1 MGPGPRGWLWRQ
13 ALKEKLLCTLATDH
27 YYVRLTVNLERTS
40 ENGREKSY
48 KIEGTQSKLFSVRVV
63 QHVNPII
70 SYLSYQIATTLFRFR
85 EAS

>member
-1 MGPGPRGWLWRQ
+1 MF
-13 ALKEKLLCTLATDH
+13 
-27 YYVRLTVNLERTS
+27 LEEDTAKMRSKKVTS
-40 ENGREKSY
+40 FQTF
-48 KIEGTQSKLFSVRVV
+48 EGTQSKLFSVRVV